1 MTTEDCAGGNLTD
14 VVNVVR
20 NTHRSAVESVK
31 YFLGRYTKSL
41 YNLTPGDKELLL
53 VPFQVRIDA

>member
-1 MTTEDCAGGNLTD
+1 MTTEDCAGGYLTD

-31 YFLGRYTKSL
+31 YFLGRYTESL
-41 YNLTPGDKELLL
+41 YNSLGRGLLL
-53 VPFQVRIDA
+53 VPFHVRIDA

>member
-1 MTTEDCAGGNLTD
+1 MTTEDCAGGYLTD

-31 YFLGRYTKSL
+31 YFLGRYTESL
-41 YNLTPGDKELLL
+41 YNSRGRGLLL
-53 VPFQVRIDA
+53 VPFHVRIDA